1 MSWVDSRVSLEKI
14 VNELKN
20 RAGSPLPWDKRDPRG
35 CPCKDCERERA
46 EVYRQAYQRNVELNC
61 PNRANQYADWKEKE
75 DAKKQKEVG
84 DAYDAM
90 QFLTRGF
97 SHNQGYDYLRAR
109 RDPTYGTDFA
119 DSATPKDIWKE
130 LTREA
135 DKIIPKFAV
144 GQIKRISRRTNAYK
158 ITKTLERKIDKS
170 FAKRKV

>member
-61 PNRANQYADWKEKE
+61 PNRANQYADWKEKKTE
-75 DAKKQKEVG
+75 QKQKEVN
-84 DAYDAM
+84 DLHAKI
-90 QFLTRGF
+90 QFLTY
-97 SHNQGYDYLRAR
+97 GYGHQL
-109 RDPTYGTDFA
+109 PPK
-119 DSATPKDIWKE
+119 SAPHTHTDIWKE